1 MKKLNVNWASLC
13 SLILLLISLLTPLW
27 PPLIKVNSEFVF
39 RLINS
44 FLIAFISYHL
54 SFMETKKVAIFFL
67 PLIFHSLIIVFTIS
81 YGQVGLNKNL
91 LGNIAFVIGK
101 LYDLISLVGIFFLMD
116 FVLTRIF
123 GSKLTNIFAF
133 LSILIF
139 FLFDYISFIKS
150 FSSYRDI
157 FLYFGVFVMAAR
169 FARGVSIKPYLY
181 VLAIIVLLAEL
192 YVTYYFRISYDFL
205 LAFFPL
211 TYLLIKSIDLSKSYN
226 LTNVL
231 LASYLYIFPSI
242 LIITKALIVGN
253 EIPILIIALL
263 LTYILGQELYRLR
276 SKYLNYLLI
285 GFN

>member
-101 LYDLISLVGIFFLMD
+101 LYDLISLVGIFFLVD

-123 GSKLTNIFAF
+123 TNIFAF

-181 VLAIIVLLAEL
+181 VLAIIILLAEL